1 MARRAVRSIHYLQKK
16 MEPAYAGCYHVSN
29 FLNKNMKPPQ
39 PVAQGAVARLVQ
51 MADAAWEQRHFQ
63 PCFELMEQAS
73 RLDPANFGILL
84 NLGQRYGLRYDYAAA
99 ERCFEQAVRVAK
111 NRTHV
116 LTAAGELSDFFANP
130 KLPEQYFQKALEQKD
145 APAETFAK
153 AAEFYE
159 RLRRME
165 EASTLLDRALQLDPK
180 CGLAWLARARLL
192 RHAGNLE
199 EAEKVLRPILTTA
212 EREVRIRGY
221 YELGAILDRQARYD
235 EAMTAFLE
243 AKKILLENAR
253 PMIANLL
260 AGRAVIRPR
269 RADIKAEAMQGW
281 FDARAELQPFHRL
294 ALLAG
299 HARSGTTLLE
309 QVLDSHPDI
318 ISAEET
324 EIFMDDA
331 FLPLRAGLPPNI
343 TMFGVLKLAQTSALR
358 QSRERYFRTMEL
370 HLNQS
375 IGSRLL
381 LDKNPTVTYR
391 VAAFARIFPE
401 AKILLM
407 LRDPRDVVMSCFMQP
422 YLHIEVTG
430 LSYLTLDLTVD
441 DYTFVMEAW
450 KAHGPLLKNPCLE
463 VRYED
468 TVADLESVSRR
479 VLDFL
484 GVSWDASVLK
494 FDEHARTRKVK
505 SPTYADVTQPVYK
518 RAQGRWRNYEKYLKP
533 YLHRLEPFVK
543 EFGYE

>member
-1 MARRAVRSIHYLQKK
+1 
-16 MEPAYAGCYHVSN
+16 
-29 FLNKNMKPPQ
+29 MKPPQ
-39 PVAQGAVARLVQ
+39 PVAQGAVARMVQ
-51 MADAAWEQRHFQ
+51 MADAAWEQRHFA

-111 NRTHV
+111 DKVEV
-116 LTAAGELSDFFANP
+116 LTAAGQLSDFFASP
-130 KLPEQYFQKALEQKD
+130 KLPEQYFQRAMEQKD

-153 AAEFYE
+153 AAEFHE
-159 RLRRME
+159 RLRRIE
-165 EASTLLDRALQLDPK
+165 EASKLLDRALQLDAG

-199 EAEKVLRPILTTA
+199 EAEKALRPILTTA

-221 YELGAILDRQARYD
+221 YELGAILDRQGRYD
-235 EAMTAFLE
+235 EAMAAFLE
-243 AKKILLENAR
+243 AKKLLLENAR
-253 PMIANLL
+253 PLIANLL

-281 FDARAELQPFHRL
+281 FDAKAELQPFHRL

-343 TMFGVLKLAQTSALR
+343 TMFGVLKLAQTTALKE
-358 QSRERYFRTMEL
+358 SRERYFRTMEL

-375 IGSRLL
+375 IGAGCCLTRIPRSLIALRLL
-381 LDKNPTVTYR
+381 PG
-391 VAAFARIFPE
+391 F
-401 AKILLM
+401 
-407 LRDPRDVVMSCFMQP
+407 
-422 YLHIEVTG
+422 
-430 LSYLTLDLTVD
+430 
-441 DYTFVMEAW
+441 
-450 KAHGPLLKNPCLE
+450 
-463 VRYED
+463 
-468 TVADLESVSRR
+468 SRKQR
-479 VLDFL
+479 FC
-484 GVSWDASVLK
+484 
-494 FDEHARTRKVK
+494 
-505 SPTYADVTQPVYK
+505 
-518 RAQGRWRNYEKYLKP
+518 
-533 YLHRLEPFVK
+533 
-543 EFGYE
+543 

>member
-1 MARRAVRSIHYLQKK
+1 
-16 MEPAYAGCYHVSN
+16 
-29 FLNKNMKPPQ
+29 
-39 PVAQGAVARLVQ
+39 
-51 MADAAWEQRHFQ
+51 
-63 PCFELMEQAS
+63 MEQAS

-111 NRTHV
+111 DKTHV

-130 KLPEQYFQKALEQKD
+130 KLPEQYFKKAMEQQD
-145 APAETFAK
+145 APAGTFAK

-165 EASTLLDRALQLDPK
+165 EASTSLDRALQLDPK

-199 EAEKVLRPILTTA
+199 EAEMVLRPILTTA

-221 YELGAILDRQARYD
+221 YELGAILDRQGRYD
-235 EAMTAFLE
+235 EAMAAFLE

-370 HLNQS
+370 HLNQP
-375 IGSRLL
+375 IGNRLL

-533 YLHRLEPFVK
+533 YLPKLEPFVK
-543 EFGYE
+543 AFGYQ

>member
-1 MARRAVRSIHYLQKK
+1 
-16 MEPAYAGCYHVSN
+16 
-29 FLNKNMKPPQ
+29 
-39 PVAQGAVARLVQ
+39 

-111 NRTHV
+111 DKVEV
-116 LTAAGELSDFFANP
+116 LTAAGELSYFFANP

-145 APAETFAK
+145 APAESFAK

-159 RLRRME
+159 RMRRME
-165 EASTLLDRALQLDPK
+165 EVSQLLDRALQLDAK

-192 RHAGNLE
+192 RHAGNLA
-199 EAEKVLRPILTTA
+199 EAEKVLRPILNTA
-212 EREVRIRGY
+212 GREVRIRGY
-221 YELGAILDRQARYD
+221 YELGAILDRQERYD
-235 EAMTAFLE
+235 EAMSAFLE
-243 AKKILLENAR
+243 AKKLLLENAR
-253 PMIANLL
+253 PMIAKLL
-260 AGRAVIRPR
+260 QHRAIVRPR

-309 QVLDSHPDI
+309 QVLDAHPDI
-318 ISAEET
+318 VSAEET
-324 EIFMDDA
+324 EIFTDDA
-331 FLPLRAGLPPNI
+331 FLPLRSGFPPNI
-343 TMFGVLKLAQTSALR
+343 TMFGILKLAQTAALK

-370 HLNQS
+370 HLGQP
-375 IGSRLL
+375 IGTRLL
-381 LDKNPTVTYR
+381 LDKNPIVTLR
-391 VAAFARIFPE
+391 TAAFARIFPE

-407 LRDPRDVVMSCFMQP
+407 LRDPRDVVMSCFTQP
-422 YLHIEVTG
+422 YMDIEVTG

-441 DYTFVMEAW
+441 DYAFVMEAW
-450 KAHGPLLKNPCLE
+450 NAHGPLLKNPWLE

-484 GVSWDASVLK
+484 GVSWDASVLR
-494 FDEHARTRKVK
+494 FDEHARSKKVI

-533 YLHRLEPFVK
+533 YLPKLQPFVK
-543 EFGYE
+543 AFGYE